1 MPVSWAPAPSRS
13 GFSVSRVQASSRLA
27 ATEEETA
34 RELGFRDLGNGAL
47 LLAGTDRRLAI
58 GHRVLFD
65 VSDAFLLGRRKP
77 TVALG
82 ARAFA
87 ALGAYALTR
96 K

>member
-1 MPVSWAPAPSRS
+1 LLVSWAPAPSRA
-13 GFSVSRVQASSRLA
+13 GCWVSRVQASSRLG

-47 LLAGTDRRLAI
+47 LLAGADPRLAI

-65 VSDAFLLGRRKP
+65 VSDAFLFGRRKP
-77 TVALG
+77 AVALG
-82 ARAFA
+82 ALAFA